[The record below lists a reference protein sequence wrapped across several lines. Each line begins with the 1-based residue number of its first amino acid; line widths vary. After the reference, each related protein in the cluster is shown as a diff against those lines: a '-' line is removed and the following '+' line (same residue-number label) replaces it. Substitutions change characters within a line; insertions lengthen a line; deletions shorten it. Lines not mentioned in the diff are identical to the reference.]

1 MIMGVNIMEECFV
14 FSTGIF
20 IFFFL
25 LSCYLLRDKFSLMVI
40 FSMGCVFNALVNIIL
55 KLLIQS
61 PRPTESTRLFALE
74 LMYNNN
80 RCGNSK
86 IGYDRYGMPS
96 GHAQQFLYMTV
107 LLYFALR
114 NSNITMFY
122 LTVSLFVCIQR
133 VVYNHH
139 TIFQVIVGAI
149 IGSII
154 GKLVYDYGNTQI
166 IHLYQ

>member
-1 MIMGVNIMEECFV
+1 MIMDVNIMEECFV

-25 LSCYLLRDKFSLMVI
+25 LSCYLLRNKFSLMFI

-61 PRPTESTRLFALE
+61 PRPRESTRVFALE
-74 LMYNNN
+74 IMHNN

-107 LLYFALR
+107 FIYFALR

-133 VVYNHH
+133 IVYNHH

-149 IGSII
+149 IGCII
-154 GKLVYDYGNTQI
+154 GKMVYDYGNTQI
-166 IHLYQ
+166 IHLK